1 MGRRAR
7 FNIRN
12 AKGERLFTHKAFNYS
27 VQGSAADQMKMAQI
41 GFRRAG
47 IPVLVV
53 VHDDSNFSLP
63 QGEAGERRLRDV
75 EEIMAEAIKLR
86 VPSLA
91 EVEVGDDWGDVS
103 KPKK

>member
-1 MGRRAR
+1 MSQNAGRHRA
-7 FNIRN
+7 I
-12 AKGERLFTHKAFNYS
+12 
-27 VQGSAADQMKMAQI
+27 SATGPRQFSRADCVRIALRCRKCL
-41 GFRRAG
+41 
-47 IPVLVV
+47 PN
-53 VHDDSNFSLP
+53 SNFSLP